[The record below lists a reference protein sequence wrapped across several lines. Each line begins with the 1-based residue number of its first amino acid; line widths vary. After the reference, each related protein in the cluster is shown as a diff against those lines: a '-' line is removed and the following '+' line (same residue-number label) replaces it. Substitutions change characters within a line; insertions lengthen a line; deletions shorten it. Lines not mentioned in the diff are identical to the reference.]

1 MSTANYLALLGVA
14 VILAITP
21 GPDTLLTLKY
31 SLRSRRTGLLAALGS
46 ALGVF
51 VWAALV
57 AAGVATFFQDSPAAF
72 HTLRVVGGLY
82 LLYLGYRSLTSH
94 PRARVAAPATRRV
107 TAGAGAPPA
116 SSPAVE
122 EQLPS
127 LSIPAVSAAL
137 SESSVADTRAAAT
150 SGWKAF
156 SSGIL
161 CCITNPKTGLFF
173 LALIPQFTP
182 ASSNALYLIA
192 VVGGTISV
200 VIGGYLVMVAFGAHT
215 ASVWLNQPVV
225 TRWIERVSGVIF
237 IALGLMTMTPVFVAM
252 T

>member
-1 MSTANYLALLGVA
+1 MTTANYLALLGVA

-31 SLRSRRTGLLAALGS
+31 SLRRRRTGLCAALGS

-82 LLYLGYRSLTSH
+82 LLYLGYRSVTSH

-107 TAGAGAPPA
+107 TAGAGTATEPSA
-116 SSPAVE
+116 GE

-127 LSIPAVSAAL
+127 PSIPAVSAAL
-137 SESSVADTRAAAT
+137 LESSVTDTRAAAT

-156 SSGIL
+156 SAGIL
-161 CCITNPKTGLFF
+161 CCVTNPKTGLFF

-182 ASSNALYLIA
+182 AGTGALYMIA

-200 VIGGYLVMVAFGAHT
+200 VIGGYLAMVAFGAHT
-215 ASVWLNQPVV
+215 ASVWLNRPAV
-225 TRWIERVSGVIF
+225 TRWIERVSGGIF
-237 IALGLMTMTPVFVAM
+237 IALGVMTMTPVLVAM

>member
-1 MSTANYLALLGVA
+1 MTTASYLALLGVA

-31 SLRSRRTGLLAALGS
+31 SLRRRRTGLLAALGS

-82 LLYLGYRSLTSH
+82 LLYLGYRSLTIH
-94 PRARVAAPATRRV
+94 PRSQTAAPGIRRV
-107 TAGAGAPPA
+107 TAGAGTATA
-116 SSPAVE
+116 SSAVE
-122 EQLPS
+122 APSPSPAALPS
-127 LSIPAVSAAL
+127 LP
-137 SESSVADTRAAAT
+137 ESLVADSRVAAT
-150 SGWKAF
+150 PAWKAF

-182 ASSNALYLIA
+182 AGSGPLYVIA
-192 VVGGTISV
+192 VVGGTVSV
-200 VIGGYLVMVAFGAHT
+200 VIGGYLVLVAFGAHT
-215 ASVWLNQPVV
+215 ASIWLNRPAV
-225 TRWIERVSGVIF
+225 TRWIERVSGAIF
-237 IALGLMTMTPVFVAM
+237 IVLGLLTITPVLASLG
-252 T
+252 